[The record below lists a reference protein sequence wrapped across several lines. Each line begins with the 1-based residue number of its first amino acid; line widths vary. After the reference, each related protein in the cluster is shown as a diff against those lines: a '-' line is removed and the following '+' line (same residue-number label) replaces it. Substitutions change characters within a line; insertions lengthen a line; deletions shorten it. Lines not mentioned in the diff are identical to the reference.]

1 MISRNNETKMRYLM
15 YTIGAILFLDIM
27 VIITNLY
34 IAPILDGFG
43 LPDIL
48 IYLKTLT
55 FLILFVII
63 SIWVKDDGFSLSKST
78 LRLLL
83 WLGFSVL
90 CTYFFSVYMYKY
102 YLIVDVQNIIKN
114 QILGGN
120 PALVFDLS
128 RINLQQLTYITTIF
142 SGFNS
147 EIMLFVQAMVL
158 QALIIGTKSFDI
170 LDEPDTM
177 YDTFMFDSKMFYIS
191 MLHVVFAFLTI
202 NLLTFR
208 YELLSAI
215 EIGVAIAAFAVAVV
229 NLLTSSDVFKM
240 RNNYCKQSNFIS
252 SHRFMILLMIIN
264 IVLFSLLFGYNIYLI
279 AIYSGTYRVGAALLA
294 LITSIYLLIKT
305 KSILSLENK

>member
-55 FLILFVII
+55 FLILFVVI
-63 SIWVKDDGFSLSKST
+63 STWVKDDGFSLSKST

-215 EIGVAIAAFAVAVV
+215 EIGVG
-229 NLLTSSDVFKM
+229 
-240 RNNYCKQSNFIS
+240 YCSICS
-252 SHRFMILLMIIN
+252 R
-264 IVLFSLLFGYNIYLI
+264 
-279 AIYSGTYRVGAALLA
+279 SG
-294 LITSIYLLIKT
+294 
-305 KSILSLENK
+305 